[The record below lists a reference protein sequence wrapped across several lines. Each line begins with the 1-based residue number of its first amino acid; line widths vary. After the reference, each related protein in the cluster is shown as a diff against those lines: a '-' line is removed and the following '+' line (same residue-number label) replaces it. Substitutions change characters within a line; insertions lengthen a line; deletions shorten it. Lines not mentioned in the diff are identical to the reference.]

1 MCKHNPAIIVMS
13 YRETQRI
20 YYVGWSLCMKDEPTS
35 QHEMNQDM
43 AYDCRFK
50 DELKCVV
57 QKENA
62 LPQL

>member
-20 YYVGWSLCMKDEPTS
+20 YDVGRLESRKDEPTS

-43 AYDCRFK
+43 AYDCQFK
-50 DELKCVV
+50 NELKCVV